1 MSVADVKSKVVKNT
15 RAKKVTADEEAT
27 VSAALD
33 AAPLEHAPLSAF
45 VVSPLNARTIPYS
58 SESVESLAAT
68 IKSVGLLQNLVAHAL
83 PDGQLA
89 VAAGGR
95 RLTALNLLLS
105 QQVLRADHPVP
116 FKRVSEDMAALVSYV
131 ENAQRSDMH
140 AAEQIASFGT
150 QAAQGKTAEQI
161 GAEVGYST
169 RHVQR
174 MLKLANLAPSL
185 LKLLADDKLTVE
197 QCQVL
202 CLEDD
207 QERQVRV
214 YESVKAGWPEL
225 PVSML
230 KKQITDKEISV
241 TDRRFLFVGREAYEN
256 AGGVVREDLFSQQ
269 EGEGTADIVLLEKL
283 TVQKL
288 EAMAQEI
295 QAQEGWKWSMGR
307 MRSLWPH
314 GDGMEYRLTDAPEPV
329 YISDEEQRLTALY
342 EKGDECA
349 EGGDDDG
356 YSDAEREWEAIE
368 KAAQIRAWTPEF
380 RATSGVVV
388 GFDGY
393 GDLCVQRGVIRLSDI
408 ETVETEESSDTEQQ
422 EELRGASQENDA
434 ETSGSG
440 RFEYQ
445 SPPDEAEGISLPL
458 LTRMSSERTLAVQA
472 ALMQQQK
479 KAIALLTWQLCR
491 SVFSGGYTR
500 SRPFRISL
508 TESHSTLTGNAP
520 SGENGA
526 AFRALTEERQRLQ
539 ALLPPE
545 WAEDFTTFFSLNG
558 ETLMAL
564 MTFCVACS
572 VDGVQTRECGHTSRS
587 QLIELEAALGFH
599 LRDWWHPTKAGFFT
613 DLKHTQI
620 IDALNEAGFTG
631 AARDAEKM
639 KKGDAAELAENRMRD
654 TRWVPAWMKGPEPE
668 KATDDAA
675 ASGADSDTDN
685 NDPAHAA

>member
-1 MSVADVKSKVVKNT
+1 MSVAESKSKAARKT
-15 RAKKVTADEEAT
+15 STKKVTADEQAA
-27 VSAALD
+27 VNAALE

-58 SESVESLAAT
+58 SESVEGLAAS
-68 IKSVGLLQNLVAHAL
+68 IRSVGLLQNLVAHAL

-105 QQVLRADHPVP
+105 QQVLNPDHPVA
-116 FKRVSEDMAALVSYV
+116 FKRVSEEIAALVSHI

-150 QAAQGKTAEQI
+150 LAAQGKTAEQI
-161 GAEVGYST
+161 GAEAGYST

-207 QERQVRV
+207 QERQVSV
-214 YESVKAGWPEL
+214 YESVKSGWPEL
-225 PVSML
+225 PLSML
-230 KKQITDKEISV
+230 KKQITDKEISI
-241 TDRRFLFVGREAYEN
+241 TDDRFLFVGREAYEN

-307 MRSLWPH
+307 MKSLWPH
-314 GDGMEYRLTDAPEPV
+314 GDGLEYRLTDEPAPV
-329 YISDEEQRLTALY
+329 YVGEEEKRIEELFNKLEYCSENNDE
-342 EKGDECA
+342 
-349 EGGDDDG
+349 DG
-356 YSDAEREWEAIE
+356 YSVASEEIEAIE
-368 KAAQIRAWTPEF
+368 QAAQIRAWTPET
-380 RATSGVVV
+380 RATTGVVV
-388 GFDGY
+388 GFNGY
-393 GDLCVQRGVIRLSDI
+393 GELCVDRGVIRLADV
-408 ETVETEESSDTEQQ
+408 ETVETEESSDAEQPQ
-422 EELRGASQENDA
+422 EPQESTAEISGAS
-434 ETSGSG
+434 

-458 LTRMSSERTLAVQA
+458 LTKMSSERTLAVQA
-472 ALMQQQK
+472 VLMQQQK

-491 SVFSGGYTR
+491 SVFTAGYFR

-520 SGENGA
+520 SGKDGA
-526 AFRALTEERQRLQ
+526 AFLALTVERKRLE
-539 ALLPPE
+539 ALLPKG
-545 WAEDFTTFFSLNG
+545 WGEDLTAFFSLNG

-564 MTFCVACS
+564 LTFCVACS

-587 QLIELEAALGFH
+587 NLIELEAALGFN
-599 LRDWWHPTKAGFFT
+599 LRDWWQPTKAGFFA
-613 DLKHTQI
+613 DLKHAQI
-620 IDALNEAGFTG
+620 IDALNEAGLTG
-631 AARDAEKM
+631 AARDAQKM

-675 ASGADSDTDN
+675 ASEADSDSDS
-685 NDPAHAA
+685 NDSAHAA

>member
-1 MSVADVKSKVVKNT
+1 MSVADVKSKAAKKTSV
-15 RAKKVTADEEAT
+15 KKVTDAEQAA
-27 VSAALD
+27 VSAALE
-33 AAPLEHAPLSAF
+33 AAPLERAPLSAF

-58 SESVESLAAT
+58 AESVESLAAT

-207 QERQVRV
+207 QARQVSV
-214 YESVKAGWPEL
+214 YESVKSGWPEL

-241 TDRRFLFVGREAYEN
+241 TDDRFLFVGREAYEN

-269 EGEGTADIVLLEKL
+269 DGEGTADIVLLEKL

-295 QAQEGWKWSMGR
+295 QELEGWKWSMGR
-307 MRSLWPH
+307 MVSIRTYGDSL
-314 GDGMEYRLTDAPEPV
+314 EYSLTDAPEPV
-329 YISDEEQRLTALY
+329 YINDEEQRLTALY

-349 EGGDDDG
+349 EAGDDDG

-393 GDLCVQRGVIRLSDI
+393 GDLCVQRGVIRLADI
-408 ETVETEESSDTEQQ
+408 ETVETEESSGTEPQ
-422 EELRGASQENDA
+422 ESDAEPSGAS
-434 ETSGSG
+434 

-458 LTRMSSERTLAVQA
+458 LTKMSSERTLAVQA

-491 SVFSGGYTR
+491 SVFTAGYTR

-508 TESHSTLTGNAP
+508 TDSHSTLTGNAP

-526 AFRALTEERQRLQ
+526 AFLALREERKRLEG
-539 ALLPPE
+539 LLPKG
-545 WAEDFTTFFSLNG
+545 WGEDLTAFFTLNG

-587 QLIELEAALGFH
+587 NLIELEAALGFH
-599 LRDWWHPTKAGFFT
+599 LRDWWHPTKAGLFG
-613 DLKHTQI
+613 DLTHARI
-620 IDALNEAGFTG
+620 IDALNEAGLTG

-668 KATDDAA
+668 KATDEAA
-675 ASGADSDTDN
+675 ASEADSDTDN